1 MWRTNEDNV
10 CFNTVWSNEVIEVI
24 YAAFTTFEFA
34 QGINSLVISFAF
46 SCLIWNGI
54 HLSHLSFCFI
64 FYVIIMHKKNEEK
77 KRRFDSLEDTFVF
90 KVQLSTFSDK

>member
-1 MWRTNEDNV
+1 M
-10 CFNTVWSNEVIEVI
+10 WSNEVIEVI
-24 YAAFTTFEFA
+24 YAALSTFKFA
-34 QGINSLVISFAF
+34 QGINSLVMISFAF

-64 FYVIIMHKKNEEK
+64 FYVIIMHKRNEK
-77 KRRFDSLEDTFVF
+77 KQRRFDSLEDTFVF